1 MIYRFTFISDE
12 VDDFKREIQIDSEAK
27 FYDLHMAICEACGY
41 DNKQLASFFT
51 CNDEWEKET
60 EITLEEMDTNSEDDI
75 WLMSKTRLSELVEEE
90 KQKLIYVFDYMT
102 DRCLFA
108 QLSEIITGK
117 KLEAPTCTKS
127 RGEAPK
133 QQMDFDEFEKKTA
146 GGDLLGEDFY
156 GDQDYDVDEI
166 DREGFEGLD
175 DLPSDSFDGSDI
187 Y

>member
-27 FYDLHMAICEACGY
+27 FYDLHKAICQACDY
-41 DNKQLASFFT
+41 DEKQLASFFI
-51 CNDEWEKET
+51 CNEDWEKET
-60 EITLEEMDTNSEDDI
+60 EITLEEMDTNSENDS
-75 WLMSKTRLSELVEEE
+75 WLMAKTRISELVEDE

-117 KLEAPTCTKS
+117 TLSEPKCTKS
-127 RGEAPK
+127 RCEAPK
-133 QQMDFDEFEKKTA
+133 QQMDFEEFEKKTA
-146 GGDLLGEDFY
+146 SSELGEDFY
-156 GDQDYDVDEI
+156 GDQDYDADEI

-175 DLPSDSFDGSDI
+175 DLPSDAFDGSDI

>member
-1 MIYRFTFISDE
+1 MAPEYAFYGQFSVKSD
-12 VDDFKREIQIDSEAK
+12 VF
-27 FYDLHMAICEACGY
+27 
-41 DNKQLASFFT
+41 SFG
-51 CNDEWEKET
+51 
-60 EITLEEMDTNSEDDI
+60 I
-75 WLMSKTRLSELVEEE
+75 
-90 KQKLIYVFDYMT
+90 LII
-102 DRCLFA
+102 
-108 QLSEIITGK
+108 EIITGK